1 MNSQESP
8 VIDPVLPAP
17 VPPRGR
23 LPLLKFLRTMPD
35 NTIATFAQEAYEK
48 DIVERKLFGRHL
60 FIINDPAAIKQV
72 LLDNVANYEKTE
84 THSPSP
90 RARPRQGTDHF
101 GRRNLAAAPTH
112 HGARL

>member
-35 NTIATFAQEAYEK
+35 NTIATFAQEAYEQ
-48 DIVERKLFGRHL
+48 DIVERKLLGRHM
-60 FIINDPAAIKQV
+60 FIINDPAAIS
-72 LLDNVANYEKTE
+72 
-84 THSPSP
+84 SPDL
-90 RARPRQGTDHF
+90 ARD
-101 GRRNLAAAPTH
+101 
-112 HGARL
+112 